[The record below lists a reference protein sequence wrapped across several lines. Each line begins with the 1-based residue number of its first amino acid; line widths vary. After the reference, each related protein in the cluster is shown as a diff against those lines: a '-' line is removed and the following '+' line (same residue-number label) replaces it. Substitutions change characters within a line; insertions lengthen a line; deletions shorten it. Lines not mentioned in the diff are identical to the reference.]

1 MNLVADE
8 GVDGKIVSRLRSDG
22 HEVYYVAES
31 APGISDAVV
40 LGVANEKHATLITS
54 DKDFGELV
62 FRQRRVNAGVILL
75 RLEGLAAAT
84 KASLTSEAI
93 STHATVIQGSF
104 TVVAPGVVRIR
115 RQRTL

>member
-8 GVDGKIVSRLRSDG
+8 GVDGNIVSRLRSDG

-31 APGISDAVV
+31 DPGISDAIV
-40 LGVANEKHATLITS
+40 LGVANEKNATLITS

-75 RLEGLAAAT
+75 RLEGLAAAS
-84 KASLTSEAI
+84 KSALTSEAI
-93 STHATVIQGSF
+93 STHASVLRGSF

-115 RQRTL
+115 RQHTL